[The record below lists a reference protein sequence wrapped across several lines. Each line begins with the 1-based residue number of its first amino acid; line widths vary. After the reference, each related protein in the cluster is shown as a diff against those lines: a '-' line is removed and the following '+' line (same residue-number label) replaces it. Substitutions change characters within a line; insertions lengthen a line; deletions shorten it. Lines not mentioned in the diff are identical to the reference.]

1 MKMSEIL
8 VIDTSII
15 FSVLISNNR
24 RIREILADKSILLV
38 SPKFVIVE
46 LFKHSERI
54 QKLAK
59 LDQDDVLELLFGI
72 ISRIKF
78 YEDDLIS
85 IGSWTQAWKLCREI
99 DENDTPFVAL
109 ALELDAKLWTFDG
122 VLSKGLVKM
131 GFNNFYSI

>member
-24 RIREILADKSILLV
+24 KIRDILADKNTLLV

-54 QKLAK
+54 QRLAK
-59 LDQDDVLELLFGI
+59 LDQDDVLELLFVI

-85 IGSWTQAWKLCREI
+85 IGSWSQAWKFCREI

-109 ALELDAKLWTFDG
+109 ALELDAKLWTFDV

-131 GFNNFYSI
+131 GFNNFYSF

>member
-24 RIREILADKSILLV
+24 KIRDILADKNTLLV

-54 QKLAK
+54 QRLAK
-59 LDQDDVLELLFGI
+59 LDQDDVLELLFVI

-85 IGSWTQAWKLCREI
+85 IRSWSQAWKFCREI

-109 ALELDAKLWTFDG
+109 ALELDAKLWTFDV

-131 GFNNFYSI
+131 GFNNFYSF